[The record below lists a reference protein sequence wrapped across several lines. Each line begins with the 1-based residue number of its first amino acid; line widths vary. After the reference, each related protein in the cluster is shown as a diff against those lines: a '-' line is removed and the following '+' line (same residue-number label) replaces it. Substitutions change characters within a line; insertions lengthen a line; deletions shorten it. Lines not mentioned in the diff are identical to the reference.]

1 MAPLT
6 QARCTA
12 PPPHLRLP
20 QPAVVAGVA
29 ATFSSCRC
37 NITELELVVS
47 HLSAPLVLLAGSM
60 GWSSVRVDKS
70 LDTIA
75 LSLVR
80 VGNDNEWF

>member
-12 PPPHLRLP
+12 HPPHLRLP
-20 QPAVVAGVA
+20 QPAVVAGVD

-60 GWSSVRVDKS
+60 
-70 LDTIA
+70 IA

>member
-12 PPPHLRLP
+12 HPPHLRLP
-20 QPAVVAGVA
+20 QPAVVAGVD

-70 LDTIA
+70 LDMIA

>member
-47 HLSAPLVLLAGSM
+47 LLSAPLVLLAGSM
-60 GWSSVRVDKS
+60 
-70 LDTIA
+70 IA